1 MPPLRFSNGFD
12 ILYRCHFSRCSL
24 LFSTSPSEFP
34 KMPRHF
40 IRLNSQW
47 LLPSAPRHPGSTDYF
62 RLPAPVSATDLSEK
76 HPHTVKRHFHSPTG
90 ITEQTT
96 VHLQIETLAAIPGIV
111 LNGQAV
117 SPDQHSHDPAI
128 PGAGT
133 YWFPIKPLLQRF
145 NLVMVELV
153 AAAAANSP
161 QLPTLAAV
169 SIVIDEVV

>member
-1 MPPLRFSNGFD
+1 
-12 ILYRCHFSRCSL
+12 
-24 LFSTSPSEFP
+24 
-34 KMPRHF
+34 MPRHF

-47 LLPSAPRHPGSTDYF
+47 LLPNSPRHPGSTDYF
-62 RLPAPVSATDLSEK
+62 RLPSPVSATDLSEK

-117 SPDQHSHDPAI
+117 SPDHHSHDPAI

-145 NLVMVELV
+145 NVVMVEF
-153 AAAAANSP
+153 APAAAANSP
-161 QLPTLAAV
+161 QLPTLVAV
-169 SIVIDEVV
+169 SIMIDEVA